1 MAFYASFWLDIYI
14 YTHTHTHTHRFPFF
28 FFIVIKFRYIFKKIS
43 ESDINKILEFKRQL
57 GKKEKNKRMKLSAQ
71 GSQL

>member
-1 MAFYASFWLDIYI
+1 MPVSGYIYI
-14 YTHTHTHTHRFPFF
+14 YNIYTPTHTHTHRFPFF
-28 FFIVIKFRYIFKKIS
+28 FFIVIKFRYILKKIS